1 MRWPTTTCVLCGRTE
16 RRARNH
22 PVHCCCK
29 MRTHTT
35 NHPER
40 KRPSPPG
47 GCAVKRI
54 GVLFGIENSFP
65 GALVEEINARNVSGI
80 RAEFA
85 LVGAESLPTTAAV
98 QELRYAVLIDR
109 ISHELPFYRAY
120 LKAAVLAG
128 TRVLNNP
135 FWQTADDK
143 FLNYTLAR
151 RLGVQVPQTFL
162 LPHKQA
168 PNGLTGYSL
177 RNLEFPLDWERV
189 FAEAGV
195 HGFLKPID
203 GGGWRDVYEVR
214 SREEFFRTYDRT
226 GERTMVYQQA
236 VNFDAYFRCYVVG
249 GKKVRV
255 MAYDP
260 HRPHAERYSG
270 AAWPHA
276 PKALV
281 HRMEREASLL
291 CQALGYA
298 MNTVEF
304 AVVKGV
310 PYAIDFMNPVPDA
323 DPASVGEENFR
334 WFVEQAADL
343 AIDCAL
349 SAPQLPELRAA
360 ALLGARQA
368 PAARRKSKRGNQSS
382 AHRR

>member
-1 MRWPTTTCVLCGRTE
+1 
-16 RRARNH
+16 
-22 PVHCCCK
+22 
-29 MRTHTT
+29 MRTHTA
-35 NHPER
+35 NRLER
-40 KRPSPPG
+40 RQSSPRSG
-47 GCAVKRI
+47 GFTKRI
-54 GVLFGIENSFP
+54 GVLFGIENSLP
-65 GALVEEINARNVSGI
+65 GALVEEINARNVFGI

-85 LVGAESLPTTAAV
+85 LVGAESLPSTTAAH
-98 QELRYAVLIDR
+98 ELHYAVLIDR

-120 LKAAVLAG
+120 LKASALAG

-143 FLNYTLAR
+143 FLDYALAR

-168 PNGLTGYSL
+168 PHGLTAYSL

-203 GGGWRDVYEVR
+203 GGGWRDVYEVQ
-214 SREEFFRTYDRT
+214 SREEFFSAYDRT
-226 GERTMVYQQA
+226 GELAMVYQKA
-236 VNFDAYFRCYVVG
+236 IDFDAYFRCYVVG

-260 HRPHAERYSG
+260 RRPHAERYQ
-270 AAWPHA
+270 AAWPQV
-276 PKALV
+276 PKALM
-281 HRMEREASLL
+281 HRMEREAALL

-304 AVVKGV
+304 AVADGI

-334 WFVEQAADL
+334 WFVEQVADL
-343 AIDCAL
+343 AIDSAL
-349 SAPQLPELRAA
+349 SAPQLPEVRAS

-368 PAARRKSKRGNQSS
+368 PAAKRKGKRGSLS
-382 AHRR
+382 AVRRR